1 MMMQMVRI
9 ISISNGKPAMLPPLM
24 IVVAVSML
32 KDAYEDY
39 LRHQKDD
46 EENDSKCTLISKEG
60 KFVESKWRDL
70 KIGSIVR
77 VSQNEFFPADLLM
90 IANSGTEGLCYVETK
105 NLDGETNMKHKV
117 APKQLNEHFK
127 NLNKINDINTSQI
140 FCEVPN
146 KDLYKF
152 DGKMQLPISI
162 SANQEYIPLSNDN
175 VVLRGMS
182 LRNT

>member
-39 LRHQKDD
+39 LRHKKDD

-60 KFVESKWRDL
+60 KLVESKWRDL

-117 APKQLNEHFK
+117 APK
-127 NLNKINDINTSQI
+127 
-140 FCEVPN
+140 
-146 KDLYKF
+146 
-152 DGKMQLPISI
+152 
-162 SANQEYIPLSNDN
+162 
-175 VVLRGMS
+175 
-182 LRNT
+182 